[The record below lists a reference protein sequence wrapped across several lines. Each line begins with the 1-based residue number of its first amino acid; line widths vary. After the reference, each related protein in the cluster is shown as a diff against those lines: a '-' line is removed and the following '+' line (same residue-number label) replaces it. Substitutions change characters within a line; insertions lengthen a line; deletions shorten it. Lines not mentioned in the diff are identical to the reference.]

1 MSDFKLFFPIT
12 PSKVWVNFLIRQ
24 YKVLKNG
31 DLQEKCKKCKAC
43 SGYENI
49 LLTLLCLPRNKGLAV
64 SHSFKTPSPERLP
77 LQKDPLSR
85 KRLGLSPLP
94 WRRSF

>member
-1 MSDFKLFFPIT
+1 MSDFKLFFPGT
-12 PSKVWVNFLIRQ
+12 PSEVWVNFLIRR
-24 YKVLKNG
+24 YKVLKSG

-64 SHSFKTPSPERLP
+64 SHSFKTPSPENAWGSLP
-77 LQKDPLSR
+77 FLGPIPSR
-85 KRLGLSPLP
+85 GSVLL
-94 WRRSF
+94 